1 MYRSNDW
8 STWWWMPV
16 GTLVLSILVIAAVVL
31 VVRELVLRAPFARPR
46 RRARRPLRERRD
58 RRRGVPPSP
67 GNAARSSAL
76 TLAVSLAHDGGR
88 RLRRE
93 LGLAQITA
101 SGVGIIIGAGIYVL
115 LGAATEQAGAAV
127 WTSFAIAGGLSALTA
142 LSYAELAAMFPSAG
156 AEFDYTRHAAPAAVA
171 FVVGWV
177 MILGLVVASAAVA
190 LGFGEYLRHFVDVPV
205 VVGALLLLGAV
216 GIVSFVGIRRSAL
229 VTFLFSA
236 VQVGGLL
243 LVIVIGAFHVGDHP
257 VVHGASVGGVV
268 SAAALVFFAFIG
280 FDEVITLSEE
290 TRDPTR
296 TIPRGLLL
304 ALGIST
310 LLYMAVAIA
319 AVSVLGAERLASSH
333 QPLAA
338 VIESAVGSG
347 GADLVALIALVATAN
362 TTLLC
367 ITASSRL
374 VYGMASQAAL
384 PPATG
389 RISARGVPWL
399 AVVLALVGAALVTL
413 LGDVA
418 LIASVTDFAVYVVFI
433 AVNVVVIVLRHR
445 QPRRY
450 RPFRVPLAVGPVP
463 LPTVAGLLLVLVLLP
478 RLDPAALAVGVA
490 VTVLGLGV
498 HLAMLHWGP
507 TPRAPAISAVGEN
520 AEMHRRTVS
529 TAEAEA
535 VLAALHLDPDSVPWD
550 VEQFRLGL
558 ESELGHGRVD
568 PDTNVTNDDLVVTGR
583 IALAHL
589 VEIPDYYT
597 RLAAMEREA
606 FEARDNKT

>member
-1 MYRSNDW
+1 MTGAS
-8 STWWWMPV
+8 V
-16 GTLVLSILVIAAVVL
+16 GT
-31 VVRELVLRAPFARPR
+31 
-46 RRARRPLRERRD
+46 
-58 RRRGVPPSP
+58 
-67 GNAARSSAL
+67 
-76 TLAVSLAHDGGR
+76 GGA

-115 LGAATEQAGAAV
+115 LGAATDLSGAGVWASFAVAGA
-127 WTSFAIAGGLSALTA
+127 LSALTA

-177 MILGLVVASAAVA
+177 MIVGLVAAAAAVA
-190 LGFGEYLRHFVDVPV
+190 LGFAQYLRHFVDVPV
-205 VVGALLLLGAV
+205 VAAALGLLAAV
-216 GIVSFVGIRRSAL
+216 GITALAGIRRSAL
-229 VTFLFSA
+229 VTVVFSI

-243 LVIVIGAFHVGDHP
+243 VVIVIGAFHLGDHSLVAGTSP
-257 VVHGASVGGVV
+257 GGVV

-290 TRDPTR
+290 TRDPVR

-310 LLYMAVAIA
+310 ALYMAVAIA
-319 AVSVLGAERLASSH
+319 GVSVLGADRLASSH

-338 VIESAVGSG
+338 VLDQVAGRG
-347 GADLVALIALVATAN
+347 GANAVALVALIATAN

-374 VYGMASQAAL
+374 VYGMASQSAL

-389 RISARGVPWL
+389 RVSARGVPFV
-399 AVVLALVGAALVTL
+399 AVALALGGAALVAL
-413 LGDVA
+413 VGDLALVA
-418 LIASVTDFAVYVVFI
+418 SLTDFAVYLVFI
-433 AVNVVVIVLRHR
+433 AVNTVVIALRYR

-463 LPTVAGLLLVLVLLP
+463 LPTVAGLVLVLVLLP
-478 RLDPAALAVGVA
+478 RLDATALAVGA
-490 VTVLGLGV
+490 VMTVVGLGLYGV
-498 HLAMLHWGP
+498 MGRRSRLGVA
-507 TPRAPAISAVGEN
+507 TPAPGLDQNAAV
-520 AEMHRRTVS
+520 HRRTVS

-535 VLAALHLDPDSVPWD
+535 VLAALHLDPAAVAWD
-550 VEQFRLGL
+550 VEQFRMGL

-568 PDTNVTNDDLVVTGR
+568 PDTNVTDDDLVVTGR

-597 RLAAMEREA
+597 RLARMEAEA
-606 FEARDNKT
+606 FEARDQRA